1 MRWSSVLMLNSGCS
15 ASTERT
21 AVRKPSTKA
30 GFSLQVLHGK
40 PTAVTSSAY
49 KGSHDVTLQLK
60 PGRWF
65 FYTPGGK
72 KSVFF
77 VTS

>member
-1 MRWSSVLMLNSGCS
+1 
-15 ASTERT
+15 
-21 AVRKPSTKA
+21 
-30 GFSLQVLHGK
+30 VLHGK
-40 PTAVTSSAY
+40 PTAVTSTAY
-49 KGSHDVTLQLK
+49 TGSHDVTLQLK